1 MNTSSRRYDLD
12 WLRVFAS
19 YLLVLFHVAMVFNP
33 APFYHIRNADLSFV
47 MLVFCSFV
55 SLWHMPLFF
64 VLAGWSIFASLQNRT
79 VKKFLKERGS
89 RLFIP
94 LLTSCIIFAPLI
106 KYLELKSGID
116 LNHARL
122 LASSELQESFKSV
135 IPSGLPL
142 MPPFRESFFEFLPT
156 FFTQLDRF
164 TWSHLWFLAYLLTF
178 TLLYLPLFLKLTE
191 KQNFH
196 ETSHLE
202 NITETPNIRQSRQI
216 SAIWVYMPLVPL
228 IVIQL
233 TLREHFVGIYNLY
246 NDWANF
252 AYYSTFL
259 ITGFLLA
266 RYPRFEQAV
275 DREWKRALAI
285 AIASILLLLLSV
297 LGIVTSPTVIMVSVA
312 IAAWCFI
319 VFLLGWARSYLTT
332 TTPTLGYL
340 SRSAF
345 PVYILHQPAIVLI
358 GFWLIQLPMGIIP
371 KFLLLL
377 FVSLSTTLAIYH
389 FIVKPF
395 PMLCFFLGVKSS
407 SKKSN
412 RYSLYPMK

>member
-1 MNTSSRRYDLD
+1 L
-12 WLRVFAS
+12 
-19 YLLVLFHVAMVFNP
+19 
-33 APFYHIRNADLSFV
+33 
-47 MLVFCSFV
+47 
-55 SLWHMPLFF
+55 
-64 VLAGWSIFASLQNRT
+64 
-79 VKKFLKERGS
+79 

-106 KYLELKSGID
+106 KYVELKSGLD

-122 LASSELQESFKSV
+122 LVSAELQESFKSV
-135 IPSGLPL
+135 IPAGLPV
-142 MPPFRESFFEFLPT
+142 MPPFRESYFEFLPT

-178 TLLYLPLFLKLTE
+178 TLLYLPLFLQLME
-191 KQNFH
+191 KRDINDESYRDNTA
-196 ETSHLE
+196 ETS
-202 NITETPNIRQSRQI
+202 NIKSLKQV
-216 SAIWVYMPLVPL
+216 SAIWVYIPLVPL

-233 TLREHFVGIYNLY
+233 TLREGFTGIYNLY

-275 DREWKRALAI
+275 NREWKRALAI

-297 LGIVTSPTVIMVSVA
+297 LGIVTSPPVIMVSVA

-319 VFLLGWARSYLTT
+319 MFLLGWARSYLTAA
-332 TTPTLGYL
+332 TPTLGYL
-340 SRSAF
+340 AHSAF

-358 GFWLIQLPMGIIP
+358 GYWLIQLPMGIIP

-377 FVSLSTTLAIYH
+377 FSSLSTTLAIYH
-389 FIVKPF
+389 FIVKPIPLLGF
-395 PMLCFFLGVKSS
+395 LLGVKSS

-412 RYSLYPMK
+412 RYSLNPTKLN

>member
-1 MNTSSRRYDLD
+1 MNMNTASRRYDLD

-64 VLAGWSIFASLQNRT
+64 VLAGWSIFASQQNRT
-79 VKKFLKERGS
+79 VQKFLKERIS

-106 KYLELKSGID
+106 KYVELKSGID

-122 LASSELQESFKSV
+122 LVSAELQESFKSV
-135 IPSGLPL
+135 IPSGLPV

-178 TLLYLPLFLKLTE
+178 TLLYLPLFLKSIESRDSQTVSYLESTTE
-191 KQNFH
+191 S
-196 ETSHLE
+196 T
-202 NITETPNIRQSRQI
+202 TEPPRQI
-216 SAIWVYMPLVPL
+216 SAIWAYMPLVPL
-228 IVIQL
+228 IIIQL
-233 TLREHFVGIYNLY
+233 TLRERFVGIYNLY

-285 AIASILLLLLSV
+285 AIASTLLLLLSV
-297 LGIVTSPTVIMVSVA
+297 LGIVTSPPVIMVSVG

-319 VFLLGWARSYLTT
+319 VFLLGIARSYLTT
-332 TTPTLGYL
+332 ATPTLGYL

-345 PVYILHQPAIVLI
+345 PVYVLHQPAIVLI
-358 GFWLIQLPMGIIP
+358 GYWLIQLPMGVMP

-377 FVSLSTTLAIYH
+377 FVALSTTLAIYH
-389 FIVKPF
+389 LIVRPI
-395 PMLCFFLGVKSS
+395 PILCFLLGVKSS
-407 SKKSN
+407 SKKSD
-412 RYSLYPMK
+412 RYTSLP

>member
-33 APFYHIRNADLSFV
+33 APFYHIRNVDLSFV
-47 MLVFCSFV
+47 MLIFCSFV

-79 VKKFLKERGS
+79 VKKFLRERVS
-89 RLFIP
+89 RLVIP

-106 KYLELKSGID
+106 KYVELKSGID

-122 LASSELQESFKSV
+122 LVSTELQESFKSV
-135 IPSGLPL
+135 IPSGLPV

-178 TLLYLPLFLKLTE
+178 TLLYLPLFLKLI
-191 KQNFH
+191 
-196 ETSHLE
+196 ETQDSHRE
-202 NITETPNIRQSRQI
+202 NTTETLSIRQLRPI
-216 SAIWVYMPLVPL
+216 GAIWVYMPIVPL
-228 IVIQL
+228 IMIQL
-233 TLREHFVGIYNLY
+233 TLREHFAGIYNLY

-259 ITGFLLA
+259 IAGFLLA
-266 RYPRFEQAV
+266 RYPTFEQAV
-275 DREWKRALAI
+275 DREWKNALAI
-285 AIASILLLLLSV
+285 AIAFILLLLLSV
-297 LGIVTSPTVIMVSVA
+297 LGIVRSPTVIMVSVA
-312 IAAWCFI
+312 VTAWCFI
-319 VFLLGWARSYLTT
+319 VFLLGIARSYLTT
-332 TTPTLGYL
+332 ETPTLDYL

-358 GFWLIQLPMGIIP
+358 GFWLIQLPVGITP
-371 KFLLLL
+371 KFSILLI
-377 FVSLSTTLAIYH
+377 VSLMTTLVIYH
-389 FIVKPF
+389 FIVRPI
-395 PMLCFFLGVKSS
+395 PILCFLLGVKSN

-412 RYSLYPMK
+412 RYSLYLMK

>member
-33 APFYHIRNADLSFV
+33 APFYHIRNVDLSFV
-47 MLVFCSFV
+47 MLIFCSFV

-79 VKKFLKERGS
+79 VKKFLRERVS
-89 RLFIP
+89 RLVIP

-106 KYLELKSGID
+106 KYVELKSGID

-122 LASSELQESFKSV
+122 LVSTELQESFKSV
-135 IPSGLPL
+135 IPSGLPV

-178 TLLYLPLFLKLTE
+178 TLLYLPLFLKLI
-191 KQNFH
+191 
-196 ETSHLE
+196 ETQDSHRE
-202 NITETPNIRQSRQI
+202 NTTETLSIRQLRPI
-216 SAIWVYMPLVPL
+216 GAIWVYMPIVPL
-228 IVIQL
+228 IMIQL
-233 TLREHFVGIYNLY
+233 TLREHFAGIYNLY

-259 ITGFLLA
+259 IAGFLLA
-266 RYPRFEQAV
+266 RYPTFEQAV
-275 DREWKRALAI
+275 DREWKNALAI
-285 AIASILLLLLSV
+285 AIAFILILLLSV
-297 LGIVTSPTVIMVSVA
+297 LGIVRSPTVIMVSVA
-312 IAAWCFI
+312 VTAWCFI
-319 VFLLGWARSYLTT
+319 VFLLGIARSYLITE
-332 TTPTLGYL
+332 TPTLDYL

-358 GFWLIQLPMGIIP
+358 GFWLIQLPVGITP
-371 KFLLLL
+371 KFSILLI
-377 FVSLSTTLAIYH
+377 VSLMTTLVIYH
-389 FIVKPF
+389 FIVRPI
-395 PMLCFFLGVKSS
+395 PILCFLLGVKSN

-412 RYSLYPMK
+412 RYSLYLMK